1 MRATT
6 PARKPPR
13 AGTLRARIS
22 TNRNTE
28 DTITFCLGIK
38 VADGLVGIADTRITS
53 GSECITAKKVIVY
66 KGRRSTFFL
75 MTSGLRS
82 LRDKSLTYF
91 DEAMERRGRGF
102 DRLFKAVN
110 CFAAQIRRVAEEDKA
125 ALEESGLSFNIHV
138 LMGGQLSGDKEH
150 KLYLIYP
157 QGNWVEIGE
166 GTPYQI
172 IGSPGYGKPVLDRT
186 LKYGDSMSFALKVGC
201 LAFDSTRISAADV
214 DFPIDLVLYRKGT
227 FRMLERR
234 FTKEDIKVSTDWW
247 QDRLRDNV
255 NRLPSAW
262 FDPFLREAGV
272 PPEKAGDWPRSGQ
285 ETRAPA
291 ATARL
296 RVAATRRK
304 AG

>member
-1 MRATT
+1 M
-6 PARKPPR
+6 
-13 AGTLRARIS
+13 
-22 TNRNTE
+22 
-28 DTITFCLGIK
+28 
-38 VADGLVGIADTRITS
+38 GIADTRITS

-66 KGRRSTFFL
+66 KGRKSAFFL

-102 DRLFKAVN
+102 DRLFKALN
-110 CFAAQIRRVAEEDKA
+110 CYADQIRRVAEEDKA
-125 ALEESGLSFNIHV
+125 ALEEAGLHFNIHV
-138 LMGGQLSGDKEH
+138 LMGGQFAGDKEH
-150 KLYLIYP
+150 KLYMLYP

-172 IGSPGYGKPVLDRT
+172 IGSPAYGKPVLDRT
-186 LKYGDSMSFALKVGC
+186 LKFADPMSFALKVGC

-214 DFPIDLVLYRKGT
+214 DFPLDIILYRKGS

-234 FTKEDIKVSTDWW
+234 VTKEDLKGASEWW

-262 FDPFLREAGV
+262 FDGLLSEAGRPV
-272 PPEKAGDWPRSGQ
+272 PEEPERVITVRKRS
-285 ETRAPA
+285 A
-291 ATARL
+291 AA
-296 RVAATRRK
+296 
-304 AG
+304 